1 MRIYISGPI
10 TGRDWFE
17 SFYAFGDAERRI
29 IKEGHEAINPMAI
42 SLYGLSWDLYMRL
55 ATEIIGSGEVDGIVM
70 LRGWEKSK
78 GAVIEYQWAKSM
90 GIPIGFQSVMDEK
103 MYGGA

>member
-17 SFYAFGDAERRI
+17 SFSAFGDAERRI
-29 IKEGHEAINPMAI
+29 IRERHEAINPMAI

>member
-17 SFYAFGDAERRI
+17 AFYAFGDVQKRI
-29 IKEGHEAINPMAI
+29 IREGHEAINPMMM
-42 SLYGLSWDLYMRL
+42 SDYGLSWNLYMRL
-55 ATEIIGSGEVDGIVM
+55 ATEIINSGEIDGIVM

-78 GAVIEYQWAKSM
+78 GAVIEWRFAKAA
-90 GIPIGFQSVMDEK
+90 GIPIGYQSVMDEK